1 MMNYYGFP
9 PGYAPD
15 PVSTSTPV
23 VAPIHEKQAR
33 RVNAQYISPDGEQVC
48 KRLFD
53 KWLIAD
59 WDGGDFGAW
68 RETGDYPD
76 GWVKL

>member
-1 MMNYYGFP
+1 MTNYYGFP

-15 PVSTSTPV
+15 PAPPV
-23 VAPIHEKQAR
+23 TDASLIHEKAAR
-33 RVNAQYISPDGEQVC
+33 RVNAQYLGPDGEQVC
-48 KRLFD
+48 KRLYD

-68 RETGDYPD
+68 RETLDYPS